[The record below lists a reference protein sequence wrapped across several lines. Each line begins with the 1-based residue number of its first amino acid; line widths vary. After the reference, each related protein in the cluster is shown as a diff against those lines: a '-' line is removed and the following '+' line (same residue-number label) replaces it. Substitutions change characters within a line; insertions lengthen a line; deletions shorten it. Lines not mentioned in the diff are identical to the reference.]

1 MIMKIDNEYIQ
12 CSRLRSARRRKRIE
26 REDFNKQLIRLH
38 KEERRIRDQIW
49 DLGYE
54 ELIPPVQRGWKR
66 SFVLR
71 SDFAKRKDAKFFKG
85 ILDKINTTE
94 YSWRKDFKIKRRK
107 YGKKVYVVDP
117 QYLQSLWPHDYEKKI
132 FTDKEKRY
140 FTLVPVYMRH
150 SKKMELIYVFNMP
163 WCFVL
168 KVQPNIITKAKIK
181 DFELERRKEE
191 IDRFL
196 SFNSRREKL
205 LKLLHGNGGW
215 KWCNK
220 EREKYKSPFL
230 SKSFA
235 NILNE
240 FYERPQ
246 LKVSYKN
253 PRQSRGFSFMSQI
266 VLEVLTALEFF
277 LSFHVSI
284 EVLTSRL
291 DYEARHKGFGR
302 RCCIW
307 L

>member
-1 MIMKIDNEYIQ
+1 MIMKDDNEYIEL
-12 CSRLRSARRRKRIE
+12 SRLRSARRRKRMV
-26 REDFNKQLIRLH
+26 RKDFDKQLISIH

-54 ELIPPVQRGWKR
+54 DLNPPVPRGWKR

-71 SDFAKRKDAKFFKG
+71 SDFAKRKDAKLFQG

-117 QYLQSLWPHDYEKKI
+117 QYLQSLWPHDFEKKK

-150 SKKMELIYVFNMP
+150 SKKMELIYVFNMQ

-168 KVQPNIITKAKIK
+168 RVQPNIITKTKIK
-181 DFELERRKEE
+181 DFELQRRAEE

-196 SFNSRREKL
+196 SFNNRREKL
-205 LKLLHGNGGW
+205 LKLLHGNGSW

-230 SKSFA
+230 NKSFA
-235 NILNE
+235 HILSE
-240 FYERPQ
+240 FYEGPQ

-253 PRQSRGFSFMSQI
+253 PRQSRGFCFIVQI
-266 VLEVLTALEFF
+266 PIQIIYCIRILFKF
-277 LSFHVSI
+277 SCFHRNI
-284 EVLTSRL
+284 NFPLIL
-291 DYEARHKGFGR
+291 
-302 RCCIW
+302 
-307 L
+307 